1 MTIRAWIKGLGAV
14 RRGRGQK
21 KVRASMDT
29 GCAATGISDEMMMI
43 YDGRGGTRKPVDDDM
58 RGEPLLCLCAARKA
72 SEGEGRKGVGV

>member
-1 MTIRAWIKGLGAV
+1 MKRRARIRGLGAV

-29 GCAATGISDEMMMI
+29 GCAATGISDEMMI
-43 YDGRGGTRKPVDDDM
+43 YDGGGVTRKPVDDDM

-72 SEGEGRKGVGV
+72 GEGEGRKGVRV